1 MDRTADEFTPLG
13 IPWHEAVKRAGSL
26 DALRPCLHLGLIPV
40 RHGSLFT
47 WPEGQLRS
55 GPGEIRPGWWHH
67 AYEDRAGRMMFFT
80 ESVFWP
86 ESGVVAEQLFA
97 YVASIELD
105 SVAFEMCFPT
115 ATGPTKSDGMRAAQE
130 SIPEQN
136 AETASSASA
145 ASSPT
150 APQTEPESP
159 QTVATEE
166 PPRPREQPGKS
177 TVGSAGGETA
187 PAPASVADASAPV
200 ANTEAPAAE
209 PPPVFV
215 ADEEAAPA
223 PAGAPAPVQS
233 GPEAQP
239 KPDKQS
245 DEPTDPAALTD
256 FIFRELTAMPHAHFK
271 NGCLLQDLI
280 EYLFEAVQLDKDA
293 AGLPRVELF
302 KSISKGIARAA
313 LAGHGALKGHP
324 DDPSGQVRPIPP
336 ATLPSFLFNEWN
348 RSRLIV
354 DGPSTIWHGVTV
366 WRSEVEAPDTES
378 DLGEPTPDV
387 ASTDP
392 ADGRRSSAAPQTE
405 PEPPAPKSVPT
416 PTPTPPITADDWF
429 WKAREAH
436 PRQPREKTGEYARR
450 LEKSMPQS
458 EAGVKKP
465 WDIRTII
472 RRLQEQR
479 KAEVEAAAQKGRRPT
494 GDR

>member
-1 MDRTADEFTPLG
+1 MAEDPSNTKPDLCSLGEADWVSATELGENITQINHGAWVLAPVTIQQALAGGCGAALELVQDGRKLYVQPPPEFWHPDKRLLVWVNALNPSMQREDYPDRPWPWELRTYLLSSERGGFDATARIFLRRA
-13 IPWHEAVKRAGSL
+13 EAVQW
-26 DALRPCLHLGLIPV
+26 GL
-40 RHGSLFT
+40 
-47 WPEGQLRS
+47 
-55 GPGEIRPGWWHH
+55 
-67 AYEDRAGRMMFFT
+67 
-80 ESVFWP
+80 
-86 ESGVVAEQLFA
+86 
-97 YVASIELD
+97 
-105 SVAFEMCFPT
+105 
-115 ATGPTKSDGMRAAQE
+115 
-130 SIPEQN
+130 
-136 AETASSASA
+136 
-145 ASSPT
+145 
-150 APQTEPESP
+150 ESP
-159 QTVATEE
+159 QAVASEE
-166 PPRPREQPGKS
+166 PPPPREQPGEP
-177 TVGSAGGETA
+177 TAGSAGGEAA
-187 PAPASVADASAPV
+187 PAPAPAADASVPV
-200 ANTEAPAAE
+200 ANTEA
-209 PPPVFV
+209 V

-223 PAGAPAPVQS
+223 PAAAPAPVQS

-302 KSISKGIARAA
+302 KSIFKGIARAA
-313 LAGHGALKGHP
+313 LAGHYALKGHP

-405 PEPPAPKSVPT
+405 PESPAPKSV